1 MQVTYLFGAKRL
13 RLQGRHV
20 HLLVALALSAEGAIG
35 ELASLVGHEVTTLG
49 KHQILQVQHL
59 PGSQCLGTPTGKG
72 QGLENNPLLP
82 FSLWDQRKSNCIQL
96 ASASLAH

>member
-1 MQVTYLFGAKRL
+1 M
-13 RLQGRHV
+13 

-59 PGSQCLGTPTGKG
+59 PGSQCLETATGKE
-72 QGLENNPLLP
+72 QGLENNAFLPHFHPGTEGKATASTQQVPL
-82 FSLWDQRKSNCIQL
+82 
-96 ASASLAH
+96 